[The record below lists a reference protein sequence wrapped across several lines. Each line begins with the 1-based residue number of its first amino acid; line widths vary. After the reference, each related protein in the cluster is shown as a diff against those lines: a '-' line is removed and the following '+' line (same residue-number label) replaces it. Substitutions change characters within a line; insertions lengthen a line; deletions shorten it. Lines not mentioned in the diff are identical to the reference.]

1 MSNIKKNIITPIG
14 EFTYVRVT
22 TPTQIDPAS
31 KPQYSCSLTIK
42 GAEAEKL
49 KTEIDYLFK
58 ENFPNKQ
65 PSTLGYKEVDGG
77 YVFKFRTNAYYGEG
91 EDKKEKKI
99 KLVDKYNDSL
109 DEGIM
114 IGDGSTGRVNASIAP
129 YTFGKKVGMSLYL
142 NGVQIKDLI
151 LYNGGGFEALE
162 DKEDGFT
169 PIADSA
175 ADSTADSE
183 DIPW

>member
-1 MSNIKKNIITPIG
+1 MSNIKKNIITPVG
-14 EFTYVRVT
+14 ELKYAFVT
-22 TPTQIDPAS
+22 TPRQIDPAS
-31 KPQYSCSLTIK
+31 KPQYSCALILK
-42 GAEAEKL
+42 GAEGEKL
-49 KTEIDYLFK
+49 KTEIDSLFK

-65 PSTLGYKEVDGG
+65 PFSLGYKEVDGD
-77 YVFKFRTNAYYGEG
+77 YIFNFKTNAHY
-91 EDKKEKKI
+91 EDGKEKKI

-114 IGDGSTGRVNASIAP
+114 IGNGSTGRVNALFSP
-129 YTFGKKVGMSLYL
+129 YTFGKKVGISLYL

-151 LYNGGGFEALE
+151 PYDGGGFEALE

-169 PIADSA
+169 PIADST
-175 ADSTADSE
+175 ADSTDSE